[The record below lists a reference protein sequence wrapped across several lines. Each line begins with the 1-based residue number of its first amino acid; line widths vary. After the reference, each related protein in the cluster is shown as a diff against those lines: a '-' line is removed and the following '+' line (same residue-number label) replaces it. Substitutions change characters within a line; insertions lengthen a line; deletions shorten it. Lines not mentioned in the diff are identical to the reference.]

1 MGFKCKYPRG
11 YFGTVAVLEKWFNQR
26 CSMTKKERDE
36 LASSFG
42 KGRKVPKRFVDR
54 KTVECSKVH
63 FLVDYSSL
71 SSVTLDTKKNRY
83 LQNEKGYFV
92 CGLLC
97 AKNVVENRKYAL
109 FVPRVTQITKK
120 SIQKLKLLLENEL
133 GYKVKFV
140 TDNQHELTDIAD
152 KKVTMWIEVEFGG
165 LKTKLYKKLKP
176 LQYSKNNRIYTKL
189 DFEQFAEMYLE
200 RLMTCGFKL
209 LNPRDLEDYVK
220 KTKTE
225 NFKRNA

>member
-1 MGFKCKYPRG
+1 M
-11 YFGTVAVLEKWFNQR
+11 
-26 CSMTKKERDE
+26 SKKQRDE
-36 LASSFG
+36 LAASYG
-42 KGRKVPKRFVDR
+42 KRRKQPKRFVSR
-54 KTVECSKVH
+54 RTVECSKIH

-71 SSVTLDTKKNRY
+71 SHVTLDTKKNRY

-97 AKNVVENRKYAL
+97 AKNVIENRKYAL

-120 SIQKLKLLLENEL
+120 SIVKLKLLLENEL

-140 TDNQHELTDIAD
+140 TDNQHELTEIAE
-152 KKVTMWIEVEFGG
+152 KEITMWIEVEFGG
-165 LKTKLYKKLKP
+165 LKTKLYKTLKP
-176 LQYSKNNRIYTKL
+176 LQYTKNNRIYTKL
-189 DFEQFAEMYLE
+189 SFEQFIKLYLE
-200 RLMTCGFKL
+200 RLSTCGFKL
-209 LNPRDLEDYVK
+209 LNPRDIEDYVK